1 MTESQKADLYGRLLN
16 EHTRIGNQ
24 ISEIKG
30 QNIELNQK
38 QKSDIKILENQ
49 QIDIMRKIRNL
60 LS

>member
-38 QKSDIKILENQ
+38 QKSDIRILENQ